1 MAVIPEQHEGSSA
14 DRDREEGPC
23 VDYISF
29 ISSGKESHVML
40 VLSQTKYLSF
50 LGGEEDFLLM
60 LYWVQDSTLHGGGMH
75 MTNMFVVSKLAPNMQ
90 NFVVLKPN
98 EGSAQHLHAVY
109 QLIHSQVKVNHSIV

>member
-1 MAVIPEQHEGSSA
+1 VRESLRYITIAIFELSLMAVIPEQHEGSSA

-23 VDYISF
+23 VDYISL

-60 LYWVQDSTLHGGGMH
+60 LY
-75 MTNMFVVSKLAPNMQ
+75 
-90 NFVVLKPN
+90 
-98 EGSAQHLHAVY
+98 
-109 QLIHSQVKVNHSIV
+109 